1 MSDDEYANWSARGR
15 APAGDESTLR
25 DHLTADDPGVRR
37 DAALGLV
44 DASTDGLDEATVA
57 RLAERVEA
65 DADPDVRQFAAE
77 ALGAAGAP
85 AATVAPA
92 LTDADEWVRAEGVV
106 ALSRAAARRD
116 DGGDVDVGERLR
128 AALDDDSGAV
138 RRNAVIALA
147 KTGRV
152 DPGTLRDRLKR
163 DSHAGVREY
172 AARYLADD
180 PGQTDESVTLL
191 AAVLARD
198 REALVRAAAATSL
211 GELGTDRA
219 VEALESQGVTD
230 RSQDVVRAA
239 RRAVA
244 VARGEDPEDVELP
257 SAAPGGGPDRPSET
271 LGTAS
276 GTTGGLRGGVDG
288 GLRGG
293 SGGPPDGT
301 GGPGH
306 LADRG
311 PRGGEH
317 R

>member
-25 DHLTADDPGVRR
+25 DRLTADDPVTRR

-44 DASTDGLDEATVA
+44 DAATDGLDESTVA
-57 RLAERVEA
+57 RLAERTER
-65 DADPDVRQFAAE
+65 DADPEVRQFAAE

-92 LTDADEWVRAEGVV
+92 LTDGNAWVRAEGIV
-106 ALSRAAARRD
+106 ALSRSTPSPE
-116 DGGDVDVGERLR
+116 GEGDIDVGGRLR
-128 AALDDDSGAV
+128 SGLSDDSGEV

-152 DPGTLRDRLKR
+152 DPETLRGRLKE

-172 AARYLADD
+172 AAKYLADA
-180 PGQTDESVTLL
+180 PGRTEESVTLL

-198 REALVRAAAATSL
+198 PEALVRAAAATTL
-211 GELGTDRA
+211 GQLGTDRA

-257 SAAPGGGPDRPSET
+257 SAAPGGGPARPSET
-271 LGTAS
+271 PGTAP
-276 GTTGGLRGGVDG
+276 GPTGDPRGGFRGDPGGLHGD
-288 GLRGG
+288 
-293 SGGPPDGT
+293 P
-301 GGPGH
+301 GGPGRST
-306 LADRG
+306 DRG
-311 PRGGEH
+311 PNGGEE